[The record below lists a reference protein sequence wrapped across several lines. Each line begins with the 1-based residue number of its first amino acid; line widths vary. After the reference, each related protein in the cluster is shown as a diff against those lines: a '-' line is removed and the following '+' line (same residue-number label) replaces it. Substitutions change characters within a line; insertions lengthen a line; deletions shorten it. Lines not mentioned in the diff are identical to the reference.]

1 MSTVDIETAEDDVW
15 RTIDSKYL
23 WAMDKLI
30 LARKMGYLC
39 GPVGLKVPK
48 PGWYIVRPSVNMQG
62 MGLGAQKV
70 WIDQSTVHLPAGHFW
85 CEFFTG
91 RHFSVDYAYGLPTL
105 CVEGFKSE
113 DTFMKW
119 DRWSK
124 VDDWSAIEY
133 SLGFPKI
140 LDDFIHWPKVNCE
153 FIGGKLIEVH
163 FRENEDFKDGIT
175 EFLPVWEG
183 QSTQPPPGYRYIS
196 YPDQKRLG
204 AFVK

>member
-1 MSTVDIETAEDDVW
+1 MSNDTAEDEVW
-15 RTIDSKYL
+15 KTISPDHI
-23 WAMDKLI
+23 WVMDKLI
-30 LARKMGYLC
+30 IARKMGYSC
-39 GPVGLKVPK
+39 GPVGLDVPN
-48 PGWYIVRPSVNMQG
+48 PGWYMVRPCINMQG

-70 WIDQSTVHLPAGHFW
+70 WIDKDTQHLPAGHFW

-91 RHFSVDYAYGLPTL
+91 RHFSVDYAYGLPKL
-105 CVEGFKSE
+105 IVEGFKRE
-113 DTFMKW
+113 DTFMEW
-119 DRWSK
+119 DRWAK
-124 VDDWSAIEY
+124 VDDWPAIECC
-133 SLGFPKI
+133 LHFPKI
-140 LDDFIHWPKVNCE
+140 LDDFIHWPIVNCE

-175 EFLPVWEG
+175 EVLPVWEG